1 MLSDSV
7 RSYLSLRRGLGYRLK
22 EVGLHL
28 TSFAEYSDEKGYR
41 HVNSQLAFEWA
52 GKVSSLVQRAR
63 RLGDVA
69 RFARFM
75 KAEDLRH
82 EIPPP
87 IFGSEHRPRP
97 TPYILSNEQICCIV
111 QLAAQT
117 GYRTLRRQ
125 TYSTLFGLL
134 ACTGLRVSEA
144 IRLKYGDIMADG
156 LVIHASKFRK
166 SRLVPL
172 HETAQAALERYLRQR
187 RPYAPFDDHVFV
199 SLRRKPLRTADAD
212 AAFRSVVAQMGLPVG
227 RRQRRPT
234 VHSLR
239 HTFAVRS
246 LVTCPDGRDHITK
259 HMLMLSTYLGH
270 TNAAL
275 TYWYQ
280 DAVPEL
286 MSGIA
291 DRCEHMFYGGAA

>member
-28 TSFAEYSDEKGYR
+28 TGFAAYSDEKGYC
-41 HVNSQLAFEWA
+41 HVSSQLAIEWA
-52 GKVSSLVQRAR
+52 RKVPSLVQRAR

-69 RFARFM
+69 RFAKFM
-75 KAEDLRH
+75 KAEDSRH

-97 TPYILSNEQICCIV
+97 TPYILSNEQICRIV

-117 GYRTLRRQ
+117 GYKTLRCQ

-156 LVIHASKFRK
+156 LVIQASKFRK

-172 HETAQAALERYLRQR
+172 HKTAQAALECYLQQR
-187 RPYAPFDDHVFV
+187 RPYAPFDDHVFI
-199 SLRRKPLRTADAD
+199 SLRRKPLRIADAD
-212 AAFRSVVAQMGLPVG
+212 AAFRSVVVQWVCPSEGDSDDLHPAPYATLLRSDLYRPVPMEG
-227 RRQRRPT
+227 TASPST
-234 VHSLR
+234 CSCCR
-239 HTFAVRS
+239 HI
-246 LVTCPDGRDHITK
+246 LVI
-259 HMLMLSTYLGH
+259 
-270 TNAAL
+270 L
-275 TYWYQ
+275 T
-280 DAVPEL
+280 PL
-286 MSGIA
+286 
-291 DRCEHMFYGGAA
+291 